1 MSEDNK
7 TQLAGVAEPP
17 PSKPPSPLQ
26 VTPGTVLKGTYR
38 IEAELGSGGMGTVY
52 RATHIGLDKTMA
64 VKVLSPRAVSTPDS
78 LARFEREAKVA
89 GKVSHPAMTHVIDFG
104 VEQGTPYIVMEY
116 VAGVEL
122 ADLIERQ
129 GPMPPRRAVA
139 VMRQIVSLLRA
150 AHALGIVHRDLKPSN
165 IKILHDPADDSQLF
179 VKVLDFGI
187 AKVVGDISGQL
198 TSEGMLVGTPAYMA
212 PEQISGKPIDGRTD
226 LYAVG
231 LIFHEMLSGRRAFR
245 GETIARILH
254 AQMNEPPPPL
264 TLQLPDILLKT
275 VQKFYEKRPEDR
287 FQDAAEADRALQ
299 ACEDVLRPPS
309 ANLSAASVLPQAGAE
324 AGGAP
329 LEGASTSGVR
339 TLAFRPQRDQAEPP
353 LVTPG
358 QPTPEVG
365 AGKPTSSVAVSPSLV
380 RERQSEPLE
389 PTFVR
394 EPVAASAPEPAPA
407 PVVAP
412 GPAPM
417 GPPLQPVQPRGSSG
431 GGKVVALLGVALVL
445 VLAGLAGV
453 AWAWTS
459 GRLGGV
465 IPFAPSRTPE
475 VAEPTR
481 PEEPR
486 KDDPA
491 LAEAGKNE
499 PAAEEPP
506 PTEVVEANTGTKPP
520 EGTEA
525 SSPEPTEGANTGSEP
540 TEGTGTTPTED
551 TGTTP
556 TEAVAGADTPGSESD
571 TQPQGDD
578 PAPPPAE
585 LPPPGCY
592 TVKVALEGVRQPD
605 GKWGPWLPESVG
617 ERAPIKCSAIPRGKL
632 DKAQG
637 TYSHWPDSPS
647 EKLLFA
653 NPLSYEEP
661 KKGAPN
667 TRRLVVKAYT
677 RISKD
682 AP

>member
-7 TQLAGVAEPP
+7 TWLAGTGEPP
-17 PSKPPSPLQ
+17 PSKPSPLQ
-26 VTPGTVLKGTYR
+26 VSPGTVLKNTYR
-38 IEAELGSGGMGTVY
+38 VDAELGSGGMGTVY
-52 RATHIGLDKTMA
+52 RATHLGLDKTMA

-104 VEQGTPYIVMEY
+104 VEQGTPYIVMEF

-129 GPMPPRRAVA
+129 GAMPPRRAVA

-165 IKILHDPADDSQLF
+165 IKVLHDPADDSQLF

-226 LYAVG
+226 LYAAG
-231 LIFHEMLSGRRAFR
+231 LIFHEMLSGKRAFR

-264 TLQLPDILLKT
+264 SLQVPDLLRQT

-309 ANLSAASVLPQAGAE
+309 ASLAAASVLSQPSANTGE
-324 AGGAP
+324 AAP

-339 TLAFRPQRDQAEPP
+339 TLAFRPQKAEPA

-358 QPTPEVG
+358 EPAPEPSE
-365 AGKPTSSVAVSPSLV
+365 GKPPSSVAVSPSLV
-380 RERQSEPLE
+380 RERQQEPLE

-394 EPVAASAPEPAPA
+394 APASAAEPEPAPA

-412 GPAPM
+412 VPAPVS
-417 GPPLQPVQPRGSSG
+417 PPLQPVQPRGSSG
-431 GGKVVALLGVALVL
+431 GAKVAVLLAVALVL
-445 VLAGLAGV
+445 IVAGV
-453 AWAWTS
+453 A
-459 GRLGGV
+459 GGV
-465 IPFAPSRTPE
+465 WVWRSGQKAP
-475 VAEPTR
+475 VLAEPT
-481 PEEPR
+481 
-486 KDDPA
+486 KSAPA
-491 LAEAGKNE
+491 LQE
-499 PAAEEPP
+499 PQ
-506 PTEVVEANTGTKPP
+506 PTEVAGAETGAP
-520 EGTEA
+520 
-525 SSPEPTEGANTGSEP
+525 SQ
-540 TEGTGTTPTED
+540 ED
-551 TGTTP
+551 TGTSPSGTAAGTDSP
-556 TEAVAGADTPGSESD
+556 GSEAAGQAPGGEAVAGTEPGHEASGG
-571 TQPQGDD
+571 QPQGDD
-578 PAPPPAE
+578 DRAPPPAE
-585 LPPPGCY
+585 ELAPGCY
-592 TVKVALEGVRQPD
+592 TVVVALESIRQAD
-605 GKWGPWLPESVG
+605 GKYGPWLPESVG
-617 ERAPIKCSAIPRGKL
+617 TRSPIKCSAVPRGGINKG
-632 DKAQG
+632 QG
-637 TYSHWPDSPS
+637 TYDHWPDSPS
-647 EKLLFA
+647 EKLLYA
-653 NPLSYEEP
+653 NPLSFLP
-661 KKGAPN
+661 QKKGAPD
-667 TRRLVVKAYT
+667 TRRIVVKAYT
-677 RISKD
+677 RISQS